1 MKSWMKSLAVPAAL
15 AGGMFASN
23 AFADPRDVLQPNHS
37 NHGAV
42 ARSSAS
48 VDGTASPAERAQV
61 PTERIHMQT
70 QAQQAAMGGEAGSE
84 RTGDSTD
91 VQRKSEH
98 AAKADK
104 KHQAI
109 GIHLGAGDNPAERET
124 GANVAKSSSAK
135 MGRANKDGERPH
147 FSAAQSEEM
156 GSSQPARDDG
166 QGESSQKQHAGAQN
180 KEVASKGSGEQ
191 LHLAPQQMQEMNPEG
206 ANNDKAGASSHSP
219 NFDRTEA
226 KFGREMPEPRAQTI
240 QREQPNFHLPQAFY
254 H

>member
-37 NHGAV
+37 NHGAI

-48 VDGTASPAERAQV
+48 KDGTASIAERAQV

-70 QAQQAAMGGEAGSE
+70 QAQQAAMGGEAASE

-98 AAKADK
+98 AKTDK
-104 KHQAI
+104 KPQAI

-124 GANVAKSSSAK
+124 GANVAKSSGAK

-147 FSAAQSEEM
+147 FNAKQSEVL
-156 GSSQPARDDG
+156 GSTQPSRDDA
-166 QGESSQKQHAGAQN
+166 QGSSSQKQHTGAQN

-191 LHLAPQQMQEMNPEG
+191 LHLAP
-206 ANNDKAGASSHSP
+206 S
-219 NFDRTEA
+219 RC
-226 KFGREMPEPRAQTI
+226 RR
-240 QREQPNFHLPQAFY
+240 
-254 H
+254 

>member
-15 AGGMFASN
+15 AGGMFAGN

-37 NHGAV
+37 NHGAI

-48 VDGTASPAERAQV
+48 KDGTASIAERAQV

-84 RTGDSTD
+84 RTGDSAD

-98 AAKADK
+98 KADK
-104 KHQAI
+104 KQQSI

-124 GANVAKSSSAK
+124 GATVAKSATNK

-147 FSAAQSEEM
+147 FNAKQAEVL
-156 GSSQPARDDG
+156 GSTQPSRDDG
-166 QGESSQKQHAGAQN
+166 QGASNKAQHTGSQN
-180 KEVASKGSGEQ
+180 KEVSAKGSGEQ
-191 LHLAPQQMQEMNPEG
+191 LHLAPQQMQEMKPEG
-206 ANNDKAGASSHSP
+206 AGNNDKAQSSHSP
-219 NFDRTEA
+219 NFERTEA
-226 KFGREMPEPRAQTI
+226 RFGREMPEPRAQVMH
-240 QREQPNFHLPQAFY
+240 REQPNFHLPQAFY